1 MERRHLIL
9 AGAAFGIVGPA
20 TRAATEPSGV
30 SATEIVLGHTG
41 VLSGPLGGPVKAMLA
56 GAELAFADVKAAGGV
71 HGRAIRLV
79 SIDDELK
86 PDKAVANYE
95 KLLATDPGV
104 FAFFGCVGSGTT
116 AAAAPVLSRSGAPMI
131 GGFAVADSAREKVK
145 GSAYFLRAT
154 SGREAQALIQHL
166 TTIGV
171 TRIAVAH
178 LDNPGGQEA
187 LSLLQQA
194 MAVHQ
199 LKPLAAAGVKG
210 DGSNAGEVAKKL
222 SAEPPQAI
230 IMYVGGPLGGELMK
244 ASWALGSNP
253 MFYGMSIVPG
263 ELTAKV
269 IGARA
274 RGLAISQVVPYPWAQ
289 VDPVAREYRRL
300 AEAVKVPVGYYTYEG
315 YLSALITIEALRRAG
330 RELTRPKLHAAL
342 RGLKYRLANMEIDF
356 TSGNTT
362 GSRFVEMVQVT
373 AEGRFVR

>member
-9 AGAAFGIVGPA
+9 AGAALGIVGR
-20 TRAATEPSGV
+20 TTHAATEPSGV

-56 GAELAFADVKAAGGV
+56 GAELAFDDLKTAGGV
-71 HGRAIRLV
+71 HGRTIRLV

-95 KLLATDPGV
+95 KLLADPGV

-171 TRIAVAH
+171 TKIAVAH

-187 LSLLQQA
+187 LSLIQQA
-194 MAVHQ
+194 MAEHQ

-210 DGSNAGEVAKKL
+210 DGSNAADVAKKL
-222 SAEPPQAI
+222 SADPPQAI
-230 IMYVGGPLGGELMK
+230 IMYVGGPLGAELMK
-244 ASWALGSNP
+244 ATWALGSNP

-300 AEAVKVPVGYYTYEG
+300 ADAVKVPVGYYTYEG

-330 RELTRPKLHAAL
+330 RELTRQKLHAAL

-356 TSGNTT
+356 TTGSTT